1 MSKKSKWILVC
12 RCPRDPKR
20 PPLYY
25 CGGPYRFLYAR
36 EIALEFDTKEGA
48 ESVARMVKLDKS
60 FVAEEV
66 FV

>member
-1 MSKKSKWILVC
+1 M
-12 RCPRDPKR
+12 
-20 PPLYY
+20 
-25 CGGPYRFLYAR
+25 YAR